1 MVVLS
6 VAIVTKTGRLL
17 LSRQFMDM
25 TRIRVEGLMAAFP
38 KLLVSASTKQHTYFE
53 TNEVRYVYQPLE
65 NMYLVLL
72 TTKSSNIVEDLETLR
87 LLSKVVPDTCLSGN
101 VWLNEEVIGQNAFEL
116 IFAIDE
122 VVTFGGHRIQITL
135 HQIRKNLLMESQQE
149 MAYEEALAAK
159 EDDAREESRRKAE
172 TIKQRKLDAMV
183 RNQGRSSPMKGFGGG
198 FGNSNSSDGFGKES
212 SSINRQVI
220 PNYPSRSQAFESDD
234 EEEYKPRKSRK
245 GLSLGK
251 KNKKTN
257 SALKALAAEEVRF
270 YPEFFT

>member
-25 TRIRVEGLMAAFP
+25 TRIR
-38 KLLVSASTKQHTYFE
+38 QHTYFE

-72 TTKSSNIVEDLETLR
+72 TTKSSNI
-87 LLSKVVPDTCLSGN
+87 
-101 VWLNEEVIGQNAFEL
+101 NAFEL

-198 FGNSNSSDGFGKES
+198 F
-212 SSINRQVI
+212 
-220 PNYPSRSQAFESDD
+220 AFESDD